1 MVFVNMVNGRVSLSV
16 YVELR
21 SFFIHTV
28 VQITKLFSPSQLYLL
43 LFNVKP
49 ALQLQ
54 TNEPGVLV
62 HCCAQLCIEP
72 FAHSFISER
81 KSNRKLNLTVH
92 C

>member
-21 SFFIHTV
+21 SFFIYTV

-43 LFNVKP
+43 LFNVNP